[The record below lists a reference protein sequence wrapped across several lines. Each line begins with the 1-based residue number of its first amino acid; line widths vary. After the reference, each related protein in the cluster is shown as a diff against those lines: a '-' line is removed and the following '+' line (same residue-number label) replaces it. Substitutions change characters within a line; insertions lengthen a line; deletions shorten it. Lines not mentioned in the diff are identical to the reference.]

1 MTIKAIIFD
10 FDGTIADTHDALV
23 EITNRLSGEFGY
35 KPLEKEELTFL
46 KNLSSREII
55 KKSQISPLKIFFLLR
70 RVRTE
75 LGKEIKSLHPVT
87 GIENSLEQLK
97 KQGYQLGIV
106 TSNCKENVIAFLENN
121 QLDSIFNFIYTDVSL
136 FGKHKVLNQI
146 IRQYRLKNDEIAYVG
161 DETRDIHC
169 ARKSGTIAIAVGWG
183 FNSPSVLAAHQPDYL
198 IEHPRELI
206 EAVKAPELRTPE
218 ILHKA

>member
-1 MTIKAIIFD
+1 MTIKVIIFD

-23 EITNRLSGEFGY
+23 RITNRLSTEFGF
-35 KPLEKEELTFL
+35 KPLEPEELTFL

-75 LGKEIKSLHPVT
+75 LGKEIRTLQPVT
-87 GIENSLEQLK
+87 GIENSLKELK

-121 QLDSIFNFIYTDVSL
+121 NLDSIFSFIYTDISL

-146 IRQYRLKNDEIAYVG
+146 IRQYNFRSDEIAYVG

-169 ARKSGTIAIAVGWG
+169 ARKSGTVAIAVGWG
-183 FNSPSVLAAHQPDYL
+183 FNSPLVLAAHQPDYL
-198 IEHPRELI
+198 IEHPQKLV
-206 EAVKAPELRTPE
+206 EAIKKPELVTSE
-218 ILHKA
+218 VLHKA